1 MLSDANVR
9 ILQYVKENGNIV
21 FSDELP
27 DFFTPVRA
35 EHLVELGFLHYAC
48 NSSGFGIY
56 QLLPA
61 GEDAL
66 SASADEK
73 RRSTDQEEYARLQN
87 QLQDKRWRKDALRS
101 WVQWAITTILSIA
114 TFFAGAMIEKHTGF
128 MDWIISLFH

>member
-35 EHLVELGFLHYAC
+35 EHLVDLGFLHYAC

-66 SASADEK
+66 SEKQRFDNQLKEDAANKRADE
-73 RRSTDQEEYARLQN
+73 ARH
-87 QLQDKRWRKDALRS
+87 RKERKLDFVRDLVLLFVGSAL
-101 WVQWAITTILSIA
+101 TL
-114 TFFAGAMIEKHTGF
+114 FFEHV
-128 MDWIISLFH
+128 LFK